1 MGVFAFKSAF
11 QSIGRFNDRHQTDLL
26 RQIPKN
32 PEGAQNFKMAALFVA
47 RLNKDSELRDAIE
60 ILVDP
65 FRRLLAPKA
74 SVKLGQFHAIGI
86 KPIGQ
91 PKEGNRGLDA
101 APRRVRR
108 FALHIPQIKG
118 QGFQGIS
125 AASFYLSK
133 FVKMLPIKQGSNHR
147 RGHENRT
154 TPT

>member
-1 MGVFAFKSAF
+1 
-11 QSIGRFNDRHQTDLL
+11 
-26 RQIPKN
+26 
-32 PEGAQNFKMAALFVA
+32 MAALFVA
-47 RLNKDSELRDAIE
+47 RLNKDCELGDAIE

-65 FRRLLAPKA
+65 FRRLFAPKA

-86 KPIGQ
+86 KPVGH

-101 APRRVRR
+101 APRRVERI
-108 FALHIPQIKG
+108 ALHIPQIEG